1 MVSMIPTLTVKM
13 SVCINP
19 ILYIAL
25 NRQVRKIV
33 YFFIIHDIRVLLLVV
48 YKAVSCEK

>member
-33 YFFIIHDIRVLLLVV
+33 FFFIRHKWPNF
-48 YKAVSCEK
+48 KAVSSEK